1 MYDNSSRRIHFS
13 MSDERPS
20 KTQLKKQMHDLQAL
34 GAELVELNDEQLAS
48 VELPERL
55 RDAVEDARR
64 MTKFEARRRQ
74 LQYIGKI
81 MRDVDPE
88 PIRSRL
94 DAWKSVSRA
103 QTARLHLLERW
114 RTRLI
119 EDETA
124 ITELMREYPRADA
137 ARLRLLVRHI
147 HRERETGQPP
157 KSYRALFQLL
167 NETIAPGDA
176 GDESRKA

>member
-1 MYDNSSRRIHFS
+1 MAE
-13 MSDERPS
+13 ERPS

-34 GAELVELNDEQLAS
+34 GAELVELNEQQLAS

-55 RDAVEDARR
+55 LDAVRDARR

-74 LQYIGKI
+74 LQYIGKL
-81 MRDVDPE
+81 MRDIDPE

-103 QTARLHLLERW
+103 HTARLHLLERW

-119 EDETA
+119 EEPEALTA
-124 ITELMREYPRADA
+124 FTREYPRADT
-137 ARLRLLVRHI
+137 ARLRLLVRNTH
-147 HRERETGQPP
+147 HERETGQPP

-167 NETIAPGDA
+167 SVILENDA
-176 GDESRKA
+176 S